1 MPKILFIVDPITA
14 GTSVQFRLFKRLS
27 AYLSKENSIYIA
39 SIFFDG
45 ERKKEMESSGIRV
58 ISPENRNLLLKKL
71 LGYLDKDNESML
83 WVESWLREGLLRKN
97 STEMETLLR
106 GERFDYVIN
115 ATNTVPIR
123 SDIWWIQ
130 GRPLVATLEN
140 IKNDNRIVK
149 LALLLAKRVI
159 TKIDSNL
166 IKRNIERSSKCIAN
180 SKSIY
185 EFYTSRGLKIDGILY
200 NSPGFDDFSVTTGT
214 PSRDYVLAYIGKETD
229 LAPLVTMAERGIK
242 IIGFG
247 SKLPI
252 GADIK
257 SLKRKI
263 DYRGYVSEEELMSLY
278 SNALFTAFP
287 FTDEPF
293 GWVPL
298 ESMACG
304 TPVLAY
310 NKQGPSET
318 IVDKVTGWLVDGTDE
333 FVKKAVEIWNRKNT
347 GITQQDCKNGV
358 GPFTIGNIANSLLTY
373 LDGTH

>member
-1 MPKILFIVDPITA
+1 M
-14 GTSVQFRLFKRLS
+14 
-27 AYLSKENSIYIA
+27 
-39 SIFFDG
+39 
-45 ERKKEMESSGIRV
+45 
-58 ISPENRNLLLKKL
+58 
-71 LGYLDKDNESML
+71 
-83 WVESWLREGLLRKN
+83 LRKN
-97 STEMETLLR
+97 STEIEALLS
-106 GERFDYVIN
+106 GERFDYIIN

-130 GRPLVATLEN
+130 GRTLVATLEN

-200 NSPGFDDFSVTTGT
+200 DSPGFDDFSVTTGT

-318 IVDKVTGWLVDGTDE
+318 IADKVTGWLVDGTDE